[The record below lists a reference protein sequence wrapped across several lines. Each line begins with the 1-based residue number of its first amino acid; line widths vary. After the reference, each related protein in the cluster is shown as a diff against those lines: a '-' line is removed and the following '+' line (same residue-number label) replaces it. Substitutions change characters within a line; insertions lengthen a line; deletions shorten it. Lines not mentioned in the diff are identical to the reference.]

1 MRKGSITH
9 KLACRLCGSAP
20 VWILLF
26 FALLFSSP
34 PAMASLPTGGPGTV
48 TFAVRESGITFTGPL
63 QVAQRNPQNERTGN
77 RYEQWQ
83 KMKPDEKETLRRR
96 NNRWKQMAPQDRQR
110 YQQRFEQWKNLSPDE
125 QRQIDRKLEN
135 WKDLSPSERE
145 DVRKKFR

>member
-1 MRKGSITH
+1 MRKGSTTH
-9 KLACRLCGSAP
+9 RLARRLCGSAP
-20 VWILLF
+20 VWILF
-26 FALLFSSP
+26 VALLSSSP
-34 PAMASLPTGGPGTV
+34 RATASLPTGGRDIV
-48 TFAVRESGITFTGPL
+48 TTAVQEPRTPFTGPL
-63 QVAQRNPQNERTGN
+63 QVAQRNPQNERLGN

-83 KMKPDEKETLRRR
+83 KMKPAEKETLRRR
-96 NNRWKQMAPQDRQR
+96 NSRWKQMAPQDRKR

>member
-1 MRKGSITH
+1 MREESITH
-9 KLACRLCGSAP
+9 RLACRLCGSAP
-20 VWILLF
+20 LWILF
-26 FALLFSSP
+26 VALLSSSP
-34 PAMASLPTGGPGTV
+34 PAMASLPTGGRDIV
-48 TFAVRESGITFTGPL
+48 TTAIRESGIPFAGPL

-96 NNRWKQMAPQDRQR
+96 NNRWKQMDPQDRKR